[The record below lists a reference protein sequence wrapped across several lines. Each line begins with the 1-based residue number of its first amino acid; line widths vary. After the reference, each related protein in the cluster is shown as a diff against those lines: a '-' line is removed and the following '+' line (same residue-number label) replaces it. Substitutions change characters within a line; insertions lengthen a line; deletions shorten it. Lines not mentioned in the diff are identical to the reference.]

1 MKKIEILLTDKHYD
15 LLERIAKADDRRLS
29 DLIPLLFST
38 GLNYYFDEKNI
49 YIEKKDNEFTN
60 EEKKQNKINKQLEI
74 NNSGFWGLS
83 NDERKKLGYKY
94 VETFYSNNDSQQKN
108 FISEL
113 SKDLKEYAL
122 QQIKQDFVEIEDN
135 TIKENTPKED
145 VIYSL
150 VDGTN
155 KKSIVN
161 GNTWN
166 ESEVKKDDK

>member
-1 MKKIEILLTDKHYD
+1 MKKLELMLSDKHYD
-15 LLERIAKADDRRLS
+15 LLKRIAKADDRRLS

-38 GLNYYFDEKNI
+38 GLNFYFDEKNI
-49 YIEKKDNEFTN
+49 FVEKKDNEFTY
-60 EEKKQNKINKQLEI
+60 EEKKQNKINKELEI
-74 NNSGFWGLS
+74 NNPGFWGLS
-83 NDERKKLGYKY
+83 NDKRKKLGYKH
-94 VETFYSNNDSQQKN
+94 VETFFSNYHSEQKN

-122 QQIKQDFVEIEDN
+122 QQIKQDFKEIEEN
-135 TIKENTPKED
+135 IIKENTPKED
-145 VIYSL
+145 TIYSL

-166 ESEVKKDDK
+166 ESEVKNND

>member
-1 MKKIEILLTDKHYD
+1 MKKLEILLTDKHYD
-15 LLERIAKADDRRLS
+15 LLKRIAQADDRRLS

-38 GLNYYFDEKNI
+38 GLNFYFDEKNI
-49 YIEKKDNEFTN
+49 FIEKKDNEFTN
-60 EEKKQNKINKQLEI
+60 EEKKQNKINKELEI
-74 NNSGFWGLS
+74 NNPGFWGLS
-83 NDERKKLGYKY
+83 NDKRKKLGYKY
-94 VETFYSNNDSQQKN
+94 VETFYSNYHSQQKN

-122 QQIKQDFVEIEDN
+122 QQIKQDFKEIEEN
-135 TIKENTPKED
+135 IIKENTPKED
-145 VIYSL
+145 KIYSL

-166 ESEVKKDDK
+166 ESEVKNND

>member
-1 MKKIEILLTDKHYD
+1 MLSDKHYD
-15 LLERIAKADDRRLS
+15 LLKRIAKADDRRLS

-38 GLNYYFDEKNI
+38 GLNFYFDEKNI
-49 YIEKKDNEFTN
+49 FVEKKDNEFTY
-60 EEKKQNKINKQLEI
+60 EEKKQNKINKELEI
-74 NNSGFWGLS
+74 NNPGFWGLS
-83 NDERKKLGYKY
+83 NDKRKKLGYKH
-94 VETFYSNNDSQQKN
+94 VETFFSNYHSEQKN

-122 QQIKQDFVEIEDN
+122 QQIKQDFKEIEEN
-135 TIKENTPKED
+135 IIKENTPKED
-145 VIYSL
+145 TIYSL

-166 ESEVKKDDK
+166 ESEVKNND

>member
-1 MKKIEILLTDKHYD
+1 MKKLEILLTDKQHN

-49 YIEKKDNEFTN
+49 YVEKKDIEFTK

-74 NNSGFWGLS
+74 DNPGFWGLS
-83 NDERKKLGYKY
+83 NDKRKKLGYKH
-94 VETFYSNNDSQQKN
+94 VETFYSNYHSQQKN

-113 SKDLKEYAL
+113 SKDIKEYAL
-122 QQIKQDFVEIEDN
+122 QQIKQDFKEIEEN
-135 TIKENTPKED
+135 IIKENIPKED
-145 VIYSL
+145 KIYSL

-161 GNTWN
+161 NNTWN
-166 ESEVKKDDK
+166 ESEVKDNA

>member
-1 MKKIEILLTDKHYD
+1 MKKLEILLTDKHYD
-15 LLERIAKADDRRLS
+15 LLKRIAHADDRRLS

-38 GLNYYFDEKNI
+38 GLNFYFDEKNI
-49 YIEKKDNEFTN
+49 FVEKKDNEFSK
-60 EEKKQNKINKQLEI
+60 EEKKQNEINKQLEI
-74 NNSGFWGLS
+74 NNPGFWGLS
-83 NDERKKLGYKY
+83 NDKRKKLGYKH
-94 VETFYSNNDSQQKN
+94 VETFYSNYHSQQKN

-122 QQIKQDFVEIEDN
+122 QQIKQDYKEIEEN
-135 TIKENTPKED
+135 IIKENTPKEET
-145 VIYSL
+145 IYSL

-166 ESEVKKDDK
+166 ESEVKDND